1 MGHVWQVIRLCLA
14 RICIWV
20 DEKSVWPCW
29 HFLLWHFSWILL
41 LLYHEELK
49 AMNFSLIHSLII
61 RLDFLADVY
70 VLSDLLTLTKIFI
83 HLDCMHLYA
92 QMHDNWK
99 KKIGTETRLLL
110 IIPDSIYYTFKS
122 LRYLFIALQFI
133 AYSLIY
139 VHKWRLQQ
147 HCFIWW
153 RVTQCWFSSEE
164 WKYE

>member
-1 MGHVWQVIRLCLA
+1 MTFHCSNQSFFWQPYMWCQLWLFSLRAVTNAVKWAMYGHVWQVIRLCLA

-29 HFLLWHFSWILL
+29 HFLLWHFSWIFL

-70 VLSDLLTLTKIFI
+70 VLSDLLTLAKIFI

-92 QMHDNWK
+92 QMHDTWK
-99 KKIGTETRLLL
+99 KNRYWNKIIVGYTWINLL
-110 IIPDSIYYTFKS
+110 F
-122 LRYLFIALQFI
+122 F
-133 AYSLIY
+133 
-139 VHKWRLQQ
+139 
-147 HCFIWW
+147 
-153 RVTQCWFSSEE
+153 
-164 WKYE
+164 

>member
-1 MGHVWQVIRLCLA
+1 MQYNIYLHFRPNFVSWNIVYQNKKNHWIYMTFHCSNQSFFWQPYMWCQLWLFSLRAVTNTVKWAMYGHVWQVIRLCLA

-70 VLSDLLTLTKIFI
+70 VLCDL
-83 HLDCMHLYA
+83 
-92 QMHDNWK
+92 
-99 KKIGTETRLLL
+99 
-110 IIPDSIYYTFKS
+110 
-122 LRYLFIALQFI
+122 
-133 AYSLIY
+133 
-139 VHKWRLQQ
+139 
-147 HCFIWW
+147 
-153 RVTQCWFSSEE
+153 
-164 WKYE
+164 